1 MKTAPAI
8 DALPASLQDVAETL
22 GVSVV
27 LKLIQHFGGIEVRF
41 PKFPADDH
49 PVIKALGKEDG
60 LALCKFLSGG
70 PVYVPHMKSRKSA
83 RRDVLALQ
91 KSGYNG
97 PAIARQLGISQRHV
111 RRMANRPERVNQ
123 FEFLF
128 PVEDEQD

>member
-41 PKFPADDH
+41 PKFPNDDH

-60 LALCKFLSGG
+60 LALCKFLSGD

-91 KSGYNG
+91 KSGHNG

-128 PVEDEQD
+128 PSDDEQE